1 MVKHC
6 NEKNDNIFRR
16 RKYDAFF
23 KTSQSILCFL
33 FVKPYIKES
42 MKLSAYIAQEES
54 EEVKRNSPYRK
65 YAYKTSTKINEYFK
79 CILFLFRKREE
90 ASCKQMLDY
99 VKKLGD
105 ERTYNNLKIQYDIFI
120 LKESKH
126 IDEIKKK
133 LEIAQ
138 RNNMPNKDLMV
149 GSLEYLIGLQYS
161 YLNDKKNMM
170 KYFKPALIH
179 CKGTT
184 YEVEMN
190 QVIEKMNENI

>member
-1 MVKHC
+1 MKESLMIAVFIIIVFVVLQYIG
-6 NEKNDNIFRR
+6 KNIVMKKMTTSLEEE
-16 RKYDAFF
+16 KYDAFF

-54 EEVKRNSPYRK
+54 EEVKKEIALIENMRIKPQQKLMSISN
-65 YAYKTSTKINEYFK
+65 AFYF
-79 CILFLFRKREE
+79 FLGKREE

-126 IDEIKKK
+126 IDEIKK
-133 LEIAQ
+133 EI
-138 RNNMPNKDLMV
+138 RNCSK
-149 GSLEYLIGLQYS
+149 E
-161 YLNDKKNMM
+161 
-170 KYFKPALIH
+170 
-179 CKGTT
+179 
-184 YEVEMN
+184 
-190 QVIEKMNENI
+190 

>member
-1 MVKHC
+1 MKESLMIAVFIIIVFVVLQYIGKNIVMKKMTTSLEEENMMPFLKQVKV
-6 NEKNDNIFRR
+6 F
-16 RKYDAFF
+16 YV
-23 KTSQSILCFL
+23 FL

-120 LKESKH
+120 LKRK
-126 IDEIKKK
+126 
-133 LEIAQ
+133 Q
-138 RNNMPNKDLMV
+138 
-149 GSLEYLIGLQYS
+149 
-161 YLNDKKNMM
+161 
-170 KYFKPALIH
+170 
-179 CKGTT
+179 T
-184 YEVEMN
+184 Y
-190 QVIEKMNENI
+190 

>member
-1 MVKHC
+1 MASVVCEVIKHMMY
-6 NEKNDNIFRR
+6 KIDIANIYLGIRLHYLLVLAAVLIFG
-16 RKYDAFF
+16 YAFNWVN
-23 KTSQSILCFL
+23 QLLVYVLAGMCGVVLILCCYL
-33 FVKPYIKES
+33 DISRVK
-42 MKLSAYIAQEES
+42 A
-54 EEVKRNSPYRK
+54 
-65 YAYKTSTKINEYFK
+65 
-79 CILFLFRKREE
+79 
-90 ASCKQMLDY
+90 D
-99 VKKLGD
+99 
-105 ERTYNNLKIQYDIFI
+105 
-120 LKESKH
+120 